1 MSHLHVSLRTSLT
14 VVASGSLREASASW
28 QPNVVQVFCGKALGA
43 LMNHQLVTE
52 EDFDTLPEHP
62 ERRFLALEQIC
73 RTRLYQQISQETS
86 EHYDQTVRLQYM
98 RMVSAAA
105 EELNIPNLEISDNYQ
120 RPVDGFDD
128 FLSDVVYVTTKLR
141 LRTAGARDPHSVQL
155 TTRTKGRIELQVRR
169 LRAVIE
175 ASDLPD
181 ERKRNLLERL
191 DELSAEMNKP
201 RIKYGV
207 MMAVIAALSIGV
219 TQGTSF
225 LADAPDA
232 IATITAL
239 IGADKE
245 AEDAEQARIG
255 ANQEVKSLPAPTK
268 KSQIKPV
275 FEPTSDDD
283 IPF

>member
-1 MSHLHVSLRTSLT
+1 
-14 VVASGSLREASASW
+14 
-28 QPNVVQVFCGKALGA
+28 
-43 LMNHQLVTE
+43 
-52 EDFDTLPEHP
+52 
-62 ERRFLALEQIC
+62 
-73 RTRLYQQISQETS
+73 
-86 EHYDQTVRLQYM
+86 M

-105 EELNIPNLEISDNYQ
+105 DELNIPNIGMSDNYQ

-175 ASDLPD
+175 ASDLPED
-181 ERKRNLLERL
+181 RKRSLLERL

-207 MMAVIAALSIGV
+207 VMAVIAALSVGV
-219 TQGTSF
+219 MQGTSF

-239 IGADKE
+239 VGADKE

-255 ANQEVKSLPAPTK
+255 AAPEVRSLPAPTK
-268 KSQIKPV
+268 KPQSKHV
-275 FEPTSDDD
+275 FEPSGDED

>member
-1 MSHLHVSLRTSLT
+1 
-14 VVASGSLREASASW
+14 
-28 QPNVVQVFCGKALGA
+28 
-43 LMNHQLVTE
+43 MNQQLVTE
-52 EDFDTLPEHP
+52 EEFDNLPEQP

-73 RTRLYQQISQETS
+73 RARLYQQISSETS
-86 EHYDQTVRLQYM
+86 EYFDQTVRLQYM
-98 RMVSAAA
+98 RMISAAA
-105 EELNIPNLEISDNYQ
+105 EELNIPDIHINEHYQ
-120 RPVDGFDD
+120 RLVDGFDD

-155 TTRTKGRIELQVRR
+155 TPRTKGRIELQVRR

-175 ASDLPD
+175 SSDLPD
-181 ERKRNLLERL
+181 EKKRSLLERL

-201 RIKYGV
+201 RVKYGV
-207 MMAVIAALSIGV
+207 VMAIIAALSIGV

-232 IATITAL
+232 LTTITSL

-245 AEDAEQARIG
+245 AENAERTRLEG
-255 ANQEVKSLPAPTK
+255 AKSEVKSLPAPTVR
-268 KSQIKPV
+268 SDREREFDPV
-275 FEPTSDDD
+275 GDED